1 MADDLAVLQETV
13 AVLDARLRPLLGGA
27 DDGDDGAADLLDALA
42 AALADLNQQVQ
53 ESADAALESSER
65 ALSQLAAWQTAAT
78 AEVDDTVQALD
89 GLIERIDEFADGLR
103 DEAGQFSDACGDA
116 SGEVADAS
124 AEFADK
130 LGEAAQGVL
139 LTPLTEA
146 FEGRVAE
153 VDALQRQAIDA
164 CADRLD
170 EAAAELQSLLL
181 AALADARET
190 LSAAIRQSEGERA
203 ATQPL
208 LDAVQVV
215 LDPLLE
221 QVERVT
227 GLAEAVGIS
236 V

>member
-1 MADDLAVLQETV
+1 MADDLAVLQEAV
-13 AVLDARLRPLLGGA
+13 AALDERLRPLLGA
-27 DDGDDGAADLLDALA
+27 PDDGDDGPDGLLEALA

-53 ESADAALESSER
+53 EGADAACECSER
-65 ALSQLAAWQTAAT
+65 TLDQLAAWQTAA
-78 AEVDDTVQALD
+78 AAAVAGTVEALD

-103 DEAGQFSDACGDA
+103 DGTGQFSDACGDA
-116 SGEVADAS
+116 AGEVADAS
-124 AEFADK
+124 AEFADG
-130 LGEAAQGVL
+130 LDQAAQGVL
-139 LTPLTEA
+139 LAPLTESFA
-146 FEGRVAE
+146 GRIAE
-153 VDALQRQAIDA
+153 VDALQRQAVDA
-164 CADRLD
+164 CADRLE
-170 EAAAELQSLLL
+170 EAAGELQAMVS

-221 QVERVT
+221 QVGRVT

>member
-13 AVLDARLRPLLGGA
+13 AALDARLLPLLGA
-27 DDGDDGAADLLDALA
+27 PDDGDDGAADLLDALA

-65 ALSQLAAWQTAAT
+65 ALSQLAAWQTVAT

-89 GLIERIDEFADGLR
+89 GLIARIDEFADGLR

-116 SGEVADAS
+116 AGEVADAS
-124 AEFADK
+124 VEFADG

-146 FEGRVAE
+146 FEGRIAE
-153 VDALQRQAIDA
+153 VDALQRQALDA

-170 EAAAELQSLLL
+170 EAAAELQGLLL